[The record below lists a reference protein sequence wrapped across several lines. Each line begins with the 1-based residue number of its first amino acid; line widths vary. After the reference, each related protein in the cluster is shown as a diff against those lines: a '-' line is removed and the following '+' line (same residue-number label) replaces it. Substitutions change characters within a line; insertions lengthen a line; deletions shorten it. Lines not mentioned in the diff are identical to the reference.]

1 MHVNWMEAQYFK
13 FGLENSLPSLV
24 RWPTLLDINYTKAL
38 FPLVKELLI
47 FEYKWVKINSYSSIS
62 CEDRILENLSDFSKK
77 VWIWIY
83 QIFPKKYI
91 QGKCKFEFVPKFL
104 TCNPEGILSSDK
116 K

>member
-47 FEYKWVKINSYSSIS
+47 FEYK
-62 CEDRILENLSDFSKK
+62 
-77 VWIWIY
+77 
-83 QIFPKKYI
+83 
-91 QGKCKFEFVPKFL
+91 
-104 TCNPEGILSSDK
+104 
-116 K
+116 